1 MKCKYMKS
9 AEFKARQ
16 AWLDFVDAVGIALQ
30 IMAEVQ
36 ENSAAWLKKWVKNFR
51 MPAAKRV
58 APVQEALDLV
68 ICTDILKWADWT
80 PTKNRQ
86 LFA

>member
-16 AWLDFVDAVGIALQ
+16 AWLDFVDAVGVALQ
-30 IMAEVQ
+30 IMAEVK
-36 ENSAAWLKKWVKNFR
+36 ENSAAWLKKWVKSFR
-51 MPAAKRV
+51 MPTARRV

-68 ICTDILKWADWT
+68 IVKDIMEWADWT
-80 PTKNRQ
+80 PAKNKE